1 MSTKTLRKRIA
12 LVAVS
17 ALGFG
22 LMSAVP
28 SSAATNFRASFTA
41 PSTLDVTAAAVAA
54 GTTSVSVGTL
64 QIDLSTLDSS
74 LDSGDTAT
82 VTMSSSAA
90 GSDNFRD
97 ALSFSK
103 TVVGASSAASLNL
116 DAATG
121 YNTLNN
127 GTVTVANSA
136 NASETV
142 ILAPTANDFAN
153 ASGRAYLNVNF
164 AGLTAADTGDI
175 VNFDITVASGGVIS
189 TFRQTLTLTVGPKT
203 GTNTITPT
211 TGLQTV
217 NLGGS
222 ATVTRVVPISNVP
235 ANTATTARVFTLAD
249 STGTPVSGGHT
260 TFSVAA
266 TAVGGTVNCVRD
278 SATQITCTPLK
289 NALEGLLTITYT
301 TTVNVASTA
310 TAGHAISVDASF
322 TITIQPYTPT
332 YSYSTATLVA
342 GTGSY
347 HVPASQGGDGII
359 WVPATAVGAYVARV
373 DVDQFDQN
381 NNAISNALFAKSVSA
396 TITGKGSFT
405 EVTSA
410 SGNASV
416 KTRSETAANNLLSG
430 TSDLF
435 DIWSDGTTGE
445 GKVEISVDGVVLK
458 TYTVRF
464 FGDVAKVEATALRPV
479 GTTAGGANGQVVGS
493 ALSGTNAVS
502 TSGER
507 FNGLAQSSVIGTVS
521 ALEVLSGAAATPS
534 VTGIAVKVTDAN
546 GWVIPTAAPV
556 VTSSNLTVVS
566 SASRLFIDGGVTNMA
581 TAQISAGTFVQHFS
595 YTTVAGSTSG
605 ATSNLTFTV
614 VNSAGTAISS
624 TAVAIT
630 VGGSLASGKLAFDKA
645 AYMPGEVAVITA
657 TGLDAAGN
665 KAADGQNLMGADFE
679 SSLNFT
685 APASFALVN
694 GTRAR
699 TVYAPA
705 SAGTWTITATD
716 AAGKTYTATAEVTN
730 VAAAAKAAGDAAE
743 AAAKAATEAATAAGD
758 AVAEATDA
766 ANAATDAANAA
777 AEAADAATAAA
788 QDAAD
793 AVAAL
798 STQVTELVSA
808 LRKQITSLTNLVIK
822 IQRKVR
828 A

>member
-22 LMSAVP
+22 LMSTVP

-41 PSTLDVTAAAVAA
+41 PSTLDVATASV
-54 GTTSVSVGTL
+54 GTGGLVVNVGTL
-64 QIDLSTLDSS
+64 QIDLSTLDGS
-74 LDSGDTAT
+74 LDSTDTAT
-82 VTMSSSAA
+82 VTMSSVTASE
-90 GSDNFRD
+90 SFRN
-97 ALSFSK
+97 ALTFSK
-103 TVVGASSAASLNL
+103 TVSGTTASDL
-116 DAATG
+116 DAVLGSGSPAATANG
-121 YNTLNN
+121 YNTANN
-127 GTVTVANSA
+127 GTVTVTTSTS
-136 NASETV
+136 ASETV
-142 ILAPTANDFAN
+142 VLAPAANDFAA
-153 ASGRAYLNVNF
+153 ASGRAHLNVDLSLL
-164 AGLTAADTGDI
+164 ALADSGEV

-189 TFRQTLTLTVGPKT
+189 TFRQSLTLTVGPKT
-203 GTNTITPT
+203 GTATITPT

-222 ATVTRVVPISNVP
+222 ATVTRVIPISNVA
-235 ANTATTARVFTLAD
+235 ANTTTTARVFTLAD
-249 STGTPVSGGHT
+249 GTGTPVSGGHT

-289 NALEGLLTITYT
+289 NALAGLITITYT
-301 TTVNVASTA
+301 TTVNVATTA
-310 TAGHAISVDASF
+310 TAANTLTADSF
-322 TITIQPYTPT
+322 TFTVQPYTPT

-359 WVPATAVGAYVARV
+359 WVPATAIGAYVARV

-396 TITGKGSFT
+396 TITGKGSLAQ
-405 EVTSA
+405 VTNA
-410 SGNASV
+410 GGNSTV
-416 KTRSETAANNLLSG
+416 KTTSETAANNLLSG

-464 FGDVAKVEATALRPV
+464 WGDVAKVEATALRPV
-479 GTTAGGANGQVVGS
+479 GTTSGGVNGQVVGT
-493 ALSGTNAVS
+493 ALTGANAVS

-507 FNGLAQSSVIGTVS
+507 FNGVAQSSAIGTVS
-521 ALEVLSGAAATPS
+521 ALESGATPS

-546 GWVIPTAAPV
+546 GWAIPTAAPV
-556 VTSSNLTVVS
+556 ATSSNLTVVS
-566 SASRLFIDGGVTNMA
+566 SAARLFIDGGVTNLA
-581 TAQISAGTFVQHFS
+581 TAQISAGTFMQHYS

-605 ATSNLTFTV
+605 ATSDLTFTV
-614 VNSAGTAISS
+614 VNAAGTAISS
-624 TAVAIT
+624 TPVKVA

-665 KAADGQNLMGADFE
+665 KAADGANLMAADFD

-705 SAGTWTITATD
+705 SAGTWTIVATD
-716 AAGKTYTATAEVTN
+716 AAGKTYTAEAVVTN
-730 VAAAAKAAGDAAE
+730 VAAAAKASSD
-743 AAAKAATEAATAAGD
+743 AATEAASAAAD
-758 AVAEATDA
+758 AAAEATDA

-798 STQVTELVSA
+798 ATSVEAMVNA
-808 LRKQITSLTNLVIK
+808 LKRQITSLTNLVIK
-822 IQRKVR
+822 IQKKVR